1 MHYKVIYSATKKDSG
16 GKLWQ
21 CLSQKSGISEFRIG
35 GFASV
40 EEETSSAYVWI
51 SESSTSE
58 SSPVSSSESNSWL
71 SGDSNLSR
79 GSSLSLF

>member
-1 MHYKVIYSATKKDSG
+1 MPYKVIYSTTKNYRG

-21 CLSQKSGISEFRIG
+21 CFSQESSISEFHVD

-40 EEETSSAYVWI
+40 EEETSSSYVPI